1 MSLFGSI
8 ASFGKKL
15 VKGVAKVID
24 NPVTRAIGQV
34 HPGVGAVTS
43 IAGAVAGNVPRYT
56 TGQVGGVGGF
66 LPTMTG
72 AQTFNS
78 LFDPFLTTPEGG
90 VVDYLTP
97 DALVRPIGRRRR
109 RMNPLNARAARRAIR
124 RIKAVRRITA
134 DIERSLPKAKAR
146 RSYSGAHRH

>member
-8 ASFGKKL
+8 SNFAKKA
-15 VKGVAKVID
+15 VKGVAKLID
-24 NPVTRAIGQV
+24 NPVTRAVGQI

-43 IAGAVAGNVPRYT
+43 VAGALARNVPRVT
-56 TGQVGGVGGF
+56 TAQYGGMAGF
-66 LPTMTG
+66 MPSTSG
-72 AQTFNS
+72 ASVMSS

-97 DALVRPIGRRRR
+97 DVLVRPVGRKRR

-124 RIKAVRRITA
+124 RIKAVRRITH
-134 DIERSLPKAKAR
+134 DIERSLPKARSRAPAR
-146 RSYSGAHRH
+146 RRAC